1 MIIKNSLKSKIS
13 VLFFCLIWLTFGLLF
28 AYFTLKS
35 YSHILLLYFVIIVF
49 IYFVIINIRD
59 FIAINHIYNFENN
72 KLYAGKKEINIDEI
86 KTVEI
91 NKDNKNDE
99 IQYIINEKKKYI
111 IENHSNSN
119 LQNYIQKIVEYK
131 ENQFNL
137 SEGNPLFKKENYIY
151 SLIFISLFLSILLPN
166 LFRNSIKEISY
177 SQYVFLLLIVYVLLK
192 DIIYI
197 LNLKNSYFDAN
208 EIFINKK
215 HINYNEIIKIEK
227 IKAKNLII
235 IKTENIN
242 IKIPARYIKYDDII
256 ENYIEN
262 KINKNT

>member
-35 YSHILLLYFVIIVF
+35 YSHILLFYYVIIVF

-119 LQNYIQKIVEYK
+119 LQNYIQKIVEY
-131 ENQFNL
+131 
-137 SEGNPLFKKENYIY
+137 
-151 SLIFISLFLSILLPN
+151 
-166 LFRNSIKEISY
+166 
-177 SQYVFLLLIVYVLLK
+177 
-192 DIIYI
+192 
-197 LNLKNSYFDAN
+197 
-208 EIFINKK
+208 
-215 HINYNEIIKIEK
+215 
-227 IKAKNLII
+227 
-235 IKTENIN
+235 
-242 IKIPARYIKYDDII
+242 
-256 ENYIEN
+256 
-262 KINKNT
+262 